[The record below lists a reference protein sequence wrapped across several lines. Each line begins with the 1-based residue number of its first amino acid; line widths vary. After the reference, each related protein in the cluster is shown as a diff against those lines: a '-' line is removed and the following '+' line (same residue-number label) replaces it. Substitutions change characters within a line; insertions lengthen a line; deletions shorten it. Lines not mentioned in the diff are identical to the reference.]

1 VKFSAKNVI
10 PATLID
16 GDGIGPEIVE
26 ASIMMKERRELPG
39 GYAFQMDTRN

>member
-1 VKFSAKNVI
+1 MKFSAKNVI

-16 GDGIGPEIVE
+16 GDGIGPEIVQ
-26 ASIMMKERRELPG
+26 ATIMIKERRELPD